1 VMERLDVSE
10 IIGARQIPHF
20 DPPFWEASASLSRGR
35 GGPRRL
41 MLREFER
48 FYTDRGVT
56 DVRKRG
62 HSRRVIE
69 ERLVYAETF
78 DI

>member
-1 VMERLDVSE
+1 
-10 IIGARQIPHF
+10 
-20 DPPFWEASASLSRGR
+20 
-35 GGPRRL
+35 

-56 DVRKRG
+56 DVRKRR